1 MWSEV
6 AQLCPAL
13 CDPMDCSPPGSSVH
27 GILQARILE
36 WVAISFSRGS
46 SWPRDRT
53 QVSRTAGRHFY
64 LWATREAPN
73 HLKAE
78 YQRTDAFKLWDWRRF
93 KSPLDCKEIKPINP
107 KGNQSWIFFG
117 RMDAEAPT
125 LWSPD
130 SHSWL
135 IGKDPDARKDW
146 RQKKRAAEEEMVS
159 ITNSIDMNLSKLWEI
174 LKDRGAWSQWV
185 RHDLV
190 SEQLDSLTL
199 KCSKR
204 KVKSSSHVWLFATP
218 WTV

>member
-107 KGNQSWIFFG
+107 KGNQPWIFIG
-117 RMDAEAPT
+117 RTDACWSSQYFCHLMQRACVLEKT
-125 LWSPD
+125 LM
-130 SHSWL
+130 
-135 IGKDPDARKDW
+135 R
-146 RQKKRAAEEEMVS
+146 KKRRRGQQRMRCLTG
-159 ITNSIDMNLSKLWEI
+159 ITNSMDMSLSKLWEI
-174 LKDRGAWSQWV
+174 VKTREAWLAAVHGDTKSWTQLNNKFIWL
-185 RHDLV
+185 HLV
-190 SEQLDSLTL
+190 LVAA
-199 KCSKR
+199 CGI
-204 KVKSSSHVWLFATP
+204 
-218 WTV
+218 